1 MEDKKDY
8 WAAFAL
14 GAIVGIGAALL
25 LSSEK
30 GGSATQKLLHDI
42 EPALRRARRDVGRAA
57 KRGVK
62 KTRRIVRRYR

>member
-30 GGSATQKLLHDI
+30 STTRKMLHDL
-42 EPALRRARRDVGRAA
+42 EPALRRARRDVTRAA
-57 KRGVK
+57 QRGVK
-62 KTRRIVRRYR
+62 KTRRAIRRYR